1 MPMVGEWCGW
11 RPGLARR
18 VPLWMGKKVV
28 HRAWIG
34 CADASA
40 CADGRGMHRDED
52 VTLLTS
58 DQAVQ
63 DAVESSAA
71 ALGVPVRAVAHP
83 DDLVACWPTA
93 RAILV
98 GGDQAAALASVAPQR
113 RERVYLVGYEP
124 AELGSWSLPL
134 GAEVIPLPHGRAWL
148 SSVLA
153 PETERQARVIAVVG
167 GSGGVGASTLA
178 AGLALAGAR
187 AGVSCAL
194 IDADELGGG
203 LDLVLGAERVPGWR
217 WPRLLAAS
225 GEVGDLR
232 GVLPRVA
239 GVTMVSF
246 GRAGCT
252 LRAEALH
259 AVVGALARHHD
270 ALIVDAGRGAAS
282 TPLVRGAEAT
292 VLAVRGQ
299 VRAIAAASVVRE
311 RLGAGSVGVV
321 VGDRAGPPAT
331 LVAEMVGGTLWG
343 QLPRSRA
350 VAADAEAGDPPRH
363 RGAWARATARVW
375 TRAWAEASDDR

>member
-1 MPMVGEWCGW
+1 
-11 RPGLARR
+11 
-18 VPLWMGKKVV
+18 
-28 HRAWIG
+28 
-34 CADASA
+34 
-40 CADGRGMHRDED
+40 MHRDED

-58 DQAVQ
+58 DQAIQ

-71 ALGVPVRAVAHP
+71 ALGVPVHAVAHP
-83 DDLVACWPTA
+83 DDALACWPTA

-134 GAEVIPLPHGRAWL
+134 GAEVIPLPQGRAWL
-148 SSVLA
+148 TSVLT
-153 PETERQARVIAVVG
+153 PETERQARIVAVVG
-167 GSGGVGASTLA
+167 GSGGAGASTLA

-187 AGVSCAL
+187 AGVNCAL

-203 LDLVLGAERVPGWR
+203 IDLVLGAERAPGWR
-217 WPRLLAAS
+217 WPRLLAAR

-239 GVTMVSF
+239 DVTVVSF
-246 GRAGCT
+246 GRGSCA

-270 ALIVDAGRGAAS
+270 VLIVDAGRGAAAM
-282 TPLVRGAEAT
+282 PLVRGADAT

-299 VRAIAAASVVRE
+299 VRAIAAAAVVRE
-311 RLGAGSVGVV
+311 RLGSGPVGVV
-321 VGDRAGPPAT
+321 VGDRAGPPGT
-331 LVAEMVGGTLWG
+331 LVAEMVGAPLWG
-343 QLPRSRA
+343 LLPRSRA
-350 VAADAEAGDPPRH
+350 VAADAEAGELPRH
-363 RGAWARATARVW
+363 RGTWARAAARVW
-375 TRAWAEASDDR
+375 TRVWAEASDGR